1 MLGHQSACWH
11 NGPVLVLLQA
21 VLIPCSPL
29 LPGSRVLQ
37 LPHLQLSSSGT
48 YTCMALNVASQDQ
61 KSFILT
67 IRGTWGGLSQELP
80 PEHTLR
86 SWQ

>member
-1 MLGHQSACWH
+1 MELGWVLGDQSFCWH
-11 NGPVLVLLQA
+11 GGPVLVLLQA
-21 VLIPCSPL
+21 LLIPCSPL

-48 YTCMALNVASQDQ
+48 YTCMALNVASQDD

-67 IRGTWGGLSQELP
+67 VHGEW
-80 PEHTLR
+80 
-86 SWQ
+86 